1 MGEKRV
7 RFIFISFICLILFN
21 PSFGESGPRADRND
35 KIILTADEQIFNL
48 KTNQLTAKGRV
59 RIKKGE
65 LTVSC
70 QQAFLNSGT
79 QEVIV
84 SGGVELIQGKVKL
97 TCQKAKV
104 SLDKE
109 EVKAEG
115 KVVFTSENLT
125 LSSGELRFNNQTKY
139 VLATLSPE
147 AHFLR
152 EGKTTT
158 LTALQIET
166 ILEEEKAIAKGE
178 VKITRENTQASCDLL
193 TLYNNEQKAE
203 LVGNAR
209 ATQGENK
216 LSGEK
221 IIIFFQEQRMIAKG
235 ETKVIV
241 IPREKGEEGEKKT
254 KRQ

>member
-1 MGEKRV
+1 MREKIIKFV
-7 RFIFISFICLILFN
+7 FISFTCLVLFN
-21 PSFGESGPRADRND
+21 PSFGESGPQPDRND

-59 RIKKGE
+59 RIKKGK

-79 QEVIV
+79 QEVMV

-125 LSSGELRFNNQTKY
+125 LSSGELRFKAQTKY

-152 EGKTTT
+152 EGKMTT

-178 VKITRENTQASCDLL
+178 VKITQENTQASCDLL
-193 TLYNNEQKAE
+193 TLYNKEQKAE

-209 ATQGENK
+209 ATQGENN

-221 IIIFFQEQRMIAKG
+221 LIIFFKEQRMIAIG

-241 IPREKGEEGEKKT
+241 IPKEGEGRSGK
-254 KRQ
+254 